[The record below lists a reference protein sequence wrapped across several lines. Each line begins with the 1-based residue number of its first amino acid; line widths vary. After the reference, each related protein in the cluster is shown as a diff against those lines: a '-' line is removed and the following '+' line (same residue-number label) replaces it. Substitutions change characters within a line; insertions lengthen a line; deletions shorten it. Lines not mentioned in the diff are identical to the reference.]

1 MLAGTL
7 TPKTKAKNAE
17 ANAIVP
23 IGRSC
28 ADMILAY
35 PSPGDHV
42 HAKFGYKAIQIGQSH
57 VCFGAFC
64 RRYQPGEIEL
74 SHLPATA

>member
-7 TPKTKAKNAE
+7 TPKTELKNAE

-28 ADMILAY
+28 ADMILAS
-35 PSPGDHV
+35 PSSGDHV
-42 HAKFGYKAIQIGQSH
+42 HAEFDYKAMQIGQSR
-57 VCFGAFC
+57 VGFGAFC
-64 RRYQPGEIEL
+64 
-74 SHLPATA
+74 